1 MEPQFQSS
9 GLGLAIMIYLKKMN
23 CNPAPYLDIT
33 SWSHKK
39 LIDLIRAEFPEDVLR
54 EEINISIS

>member
-1 MEPQFQSS
+1 MAS
-9 GLGLAIMIYLKKMN
+9 YLN
-23 CNPAPYLDIT
+23 IT

-54 EEINISIS
+54 GENKIKLVEKKNYIKKSPIVKSDFL